1 MPYLLDADWVINAL
15 SGRSEA
21 AAILDRLAPDHLAVS
36 VLTVGEVF
44 EVAFNSPNPAAHLEN
59 FRRFLAPFQILL
71 VTEPIVERF
80 AEIRAHLRRRGE
92 LISDFDILLAAVALH
107 HDLVVLTFNVRH
119 LRRVPDL
126 QLYSPR

>member
-21 AAILDRLAPDHLAVS
+21 ATILNRLAPEHLAVS
-36 VLTVGEVF
+36 VLTIGEVY

-59 FRRFLAPFQILL
+59 FRRFLAPFQLL
-71 VTEPIVERF
+71 SVTEPVMERF
-80 AEIRAHLRRRGE
+80 AEIRAYLRRRGE
-92 LISDFDILLAAVALH
+92 LITDFDILLAAMALH

-126 QLYSPR
+126 KRYPLQ